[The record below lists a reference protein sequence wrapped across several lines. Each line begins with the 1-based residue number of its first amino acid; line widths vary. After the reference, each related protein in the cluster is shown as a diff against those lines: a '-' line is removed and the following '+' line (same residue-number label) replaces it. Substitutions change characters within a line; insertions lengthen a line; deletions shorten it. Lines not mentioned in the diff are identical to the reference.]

1 MKNNDFKRKAGLK
14 EVLDEASPDQIES
27 FIEKNKNSGVSDETL
42 ENIKTKVFQ
51 KTGIENVDTKEERL
65 KSIVGKN
72 KKTYIRRWTYAA
84 VILLAVA
91 VAFGIKHFNF
101 GNPPVTNS
109 EEQSTDIFSK
119 DNSTNSENS
128 NEILSEDISDNTPD
142 NFEIKGIN
150 WATTSDVT
158 WREEYLN
165 VVNSLLWSGDK
176 KQFAWAKV
184 ILEKLTPLGV
194 SEREN
199 NSPLYQS
206 IAEIKIITIYDLG
219 DVSVS
224 VKEGDTLEILVDW
237 IVKDGK
243 VFLSQYDLLKNDEKE
258 IYCLPMTEIGQEYV
272 ISLLEIDNKNTL
284 EILENNY
291 PEVGTRLGSF
301 TSYPMFS
308 VDFSEIKGLNEYKI
322 TATWPFMYTTI
333 YEWYIKDKV
342 STESIETKL
351 YEFFDFG
358 LIVPENPREK
368 SVKDE

>member
-1 MKNNDFKRKAGLK
+1 MKQTDEAKARVLEAAEKIRDQYMELDIENIDEKRMK
-14 EVLDEASPDQIES
+14 EVLDEASPDQIEI

-51 KTGIENVDTKEERL
+51 KTGIENNDTKDERL

-72 KKTYIRRWTYAA
+72 KKTYIRRWIYAA

-91 VAFGIKHFNF
+91 VALGIKHFNF

-109 EEQSTDIFSK
+109 EEQSTDNFSK
-119 DNSTNSENS
+119 DNSTNRENS

-142 NFEIKGIN
+142 NFEIIN

-206 IAEIKIITIYDLG
+206 IAEIKIIIFGNLNQLNLKFKPAKTNPIINIKPLNLTTNFCSFSFSFAFSLFFNKSG
-219 DVSVS
+219 DFIIWSES
-224 VKEGDTLEILVDW
+224 DCGLC
-237 IVKDGK
+237 
-243 VFLSQYDLLKNDEKE
+243 LSL
-258 IYCLPMTEIGQEYV
+258 CLSKCKRKH
-272 ISLLEIDNKNTL
+272 ISKAE
-284 EILENNY
+284 
-291 PEVGTRLGSF
+291 
-301 TSYPMFS
+301 
-308 VDFSEIKGLNEYKI
+308 LN
-322 TATWPFMYTTI
+322 
-333 YEWYIKDKV
+333 
-342 STESIETKL
+342 
-351 YEFFDFG
+351 
-358 LIVPENPREK
+358 
-368 SVKDE
+368 